1 MKNRGLAF
9 KLVLLILSSVTLI
22 FLLIFGYN
30 YMYSRKIIVENVEKN
45 AMNLAR
51 ATVNQIDIV
60 LSSIEKVPENLA
72 YVLERSLCS
81 GEELNN
87 LLKYVVQNNK
97 EIYGSAVAF
106 EPRAY
111 DGEKERYS
119 PYFYKSGG
127 EIKYSDLGTASYQYF
142 FQDWYQIPKELNKPV
157 WTEPYFDEGGGNII
171 MSTYSVPFYRTMAGK
186 KGIAGIITSDISLSW
201 LQEIVASIKIAK
213 TGYAFLIS
221 QNGTFVTHPKKELVM
236 NETIF
241 SQAEAREDENLRKI
255 GRKMIHGKSGFVPF
269 RSILTEKLC
278 WMVYAPLSSTKWSLG
293 VLFPQDELMADVIR
307 LNKTVIILGLLG
319 FIFLLVVIVFIARS
333 ITRPLSVLAGAAED
347 IAKGNLDVSIP
358 EIRTRD
364 EVGQL
369 AQSFNYMKQS
379 LKQYIADLTETTA
392 LKERMESE
400 LQIAHDIQ
408 MGILPKIF
416 PPFPEMPEFDLY
428 ATIEPAREVG
438 GDLFDFFFLDD
449 DHLCFNVGDVSGK
462 GVPASLF
469 MAITKTLIKTRATK
483 DMPPEVV
490 LNQVNQDLSEDNPS
504 LLFVTLF
511 LGTLNIK
518 DGTIEYCNG
527 GHNPPYI
534 IRESGE
540 IEAVEMTGGLAL
552 GVMEDFSFQSKRIV
566 LNRGDAIFIYSDGVT
581 EAMNSRHELFS
592 EARLEGELK
601 KLRGLPV
608 GDILAGV
615 TEKIREFSQGE
626 PQTDDITMMI
636 IQYNG
641 SDDVTLNDLGMED
654 DIV

>member
-9 KLVLLILSSVTLI
+9 KLILLILSSVTLI

-30 YMYSRKIIVENVEKN
+30 YMYSKKIIIENVEKN

-87 LLKYVVQNNK
+87 LLKYIVQKNK

-111 DGEKERYS
+111 DGKKERYA

-127 EIKYSDLGTASYQYF
+127 EIKYSDLGTALYQYF
-142 FQDWYQIPKELNKPV
+142 FQDWYQIPKELNRPA

-171 MSTYSVPFYRTMAGK
+171 MSTYSVPFYRTVEGK
-186 KGIAGIITSDISLSW
+186 KRIAGIITSDISLSW

-213 TGYAFLIS
+213 TGYGFLIS
-221 QNGTFVTHPKKELVM
+221 QNGTFVTHPKEDLVM

-241 SQAEAREDENLRKI
+241 SQAEARGDKELRKI

-269 RSILTEKLC
+269 RSILTGKLC
-278 WMVYAPLSSTKWSLG
+278 WMVYAPLSSSKWSLG
-293 VLFPQDELMADVIR
+293 VLFPQDELMADVAR
-307 LNKTVIILGLLG
+307 LNKTVIILGVIG
-319 FIFLLVVIVFIARS
+319 FVFLLVIIVFIARS
-333 ITRPLSVLAGAAED
+333 ITRPLSALAGATED
-347 IAKGNLDVSIP
+347 IATGNLDVSIP
-358 EIRTRD
+358 EIKTGD
-364 EVGQL
+364 EVGKL
-369 AQSFNYMKQS
+369 AQSFDYMKTS
-379 LKQYIADLTETTA
+379 LKQYISDLTETTA
-392 LKERMESE
+392 VKERIESE

-416 PPFPEMPEFDLY
+416 PPFPEMSEFDLY

-469 MAITKTLIKTRATK
+469 MAVTRTLIKTRAAR
-483 DMPPEVV
+483 DMTPEVI
-490 LNQVNQDLSEDNPS
+490 LNQVNQDLSTDNPS

-511 LGTLNIK
+511 LGIFNIK

-534 IRESGE
+534 IRAGGE
-540 IEAVEMTGGLAL
+540 IEAVETTGGLAL

-566 LNRGDAIFIYSDGVT
+566 LNEGDAIFIYSDGVT
-581 EAMNSRHELFS
+581 EAMNNRHELFS
-592 EARLEGELK
+592 EKRLEGELYRLK
-601 KLRGLPV
+601 DLPV
-608 GDILAGV
+608 GDILTGV
-615 TEKIREFSQGE
+615 TEKIREFAQDE
-626 PQTDDITMMI
+626 PQADDITMMI
-636 IQYNG
+636 IRYNG
-641 SDDVTLNDLGMED
+641 QECTARS
-654 DIV
+654 

>member
-9 KLVLLILSSVTLI
+9 KLILLILSSVTLI

-30 YMYSRKIIVENVEKN
+30 YMYSRKIIIENVEKN
-45 AMNLAR
+45 AVNLAR
-51 ATVNQIDIV
+51 ATVNQIDVV

-72 YVLERSLCS
+72 YVLERSLCG

-87 LLKYVVQNNK
+87 LLKHIVQKND

-111 DGEKERYS
+111 DGETERYS

-127 EIKYSDLGTASYQYF
+127 EIKYSDLGTASHQYF
-142 FQDWYQIPKELNKPV
+142 FQDWYQIPKELNLPV

-171 MSTYSVPFYRTMAGK
+171 MSTYSVPFYRTVAGK
-186 KGIAGIITSDISLSW
+186 KGSAGIITSDISLSW

-213 TGYAFLIS
+213 TGYGFLIS

-241 SQAEAREDENLRKI
+241 SQAEARGDEELRRI
-255 GRKMIHGKSGFVPF
+255 GREMIHGKSGFVPF
-269 RSILTEKLC
+269 TSILTGKLC
-278 WMVYAPLSSTKWSLG
+278 WMVYAPLSSSKWSLA
-293 VLFPQDELMADVIR
+293 VLFPQDELMADVVR
-307 LNKTVIILGLLG
+307 LNKIMITLGLLG
-319 FIFLLVVIVFIARS
+319 FVFLLVVIVFIARS
-333 ITRPLSVLAGAAED
+333 ITRPLSVLAGVAEE
-347 IAKGNLDVSIP
+347 IATGNLDVAIP
-358 EIRTRD
+358 EITTGD
-364 EVGQL
+364 EVGKL
-369 AQSFNYMKQS
+369 AQSFDYMTKS

-392 LKERMESE
+392 AKERIESE

-416 PPFPEMPEFDLY
+416 PAFPDMPEFDLH
-428 ATIEPAREVG
+428 AILEPAREVG

-449 DHLCFNVGDVSGK
+449 EHLCFNVGDVSGK

-469 MAITKTLIKTRATK
+469 MAITRTLIKTRATK

-511 LGTLNIK
+511 LGVLNVQ
-518 DGTIEYCNG
+518 DGTVEYCNG

-534 IRESGE
+534 IRVGGE
-540 IEAVEMTGGLAL
+540 IESVAMTGGLAL
-552 GVMEDFSFQSKRIV
+552 GVMEGFAFKSKRLV
-566 LNRGDAIFIYSDGVT
+566 LNEGDALFIYSDGVT
-581 EAMNSRHELFS
+581 EAMNSRLELFS
-592 EARLEGELK
+592 EARLEGELGRLK
-601 KLRGLPV
+601 GLPV
-608 GDILAGV
+608 SDVIAGV
-615 TEKIREFSQGE
+615 MGKIRDFSQGE

-641 SDDVTLNDLGMED
+641 SDGKP
-654 DIV
+654 DIVTSSET

>member
-615 TEKIREFSQGE
+615 TEKIREFAQGE
-626 PQTDDITMMI
+626 PQADDITMMI

-641 SDDVTLNDLGMED
+641 NESVTLNDLGMED

>member
-592 EARLEGELK
+592 EARLEGVLK
-601 KLRGLPV
+601 KLKGLPV

-615 TEKIREFSQGE
+615 TEKIREFAQDE
-626 PQTDDITMMI
+626 PQADDITMMI

-641 SDDVTLNDLGMED
+641 SDGVS
-654 DIV
+654 IVVDGAQT

>member
-241 SQAEAREDENLRKI
+241 SQAETRGDEELRRI

-307 LNKTVIILGLLG
+307 LNKTLIILGLLG

-615 TEKIREFSQGE
+615 TEKIREFAQGE
-626 PQTDDITMMI
+626 PQADDITMMI

-641 SDDVTLNDLGMED
+641 NESVTLNDLGMED

>member
-483 DMPPEVV
+483 GTTPEIV

-511 LGTLNIK
+511 LGIFNIK

-566 LNRGDAIFIYSDGVT
+566 LNKGDAIYIYSDGVT

-592 EARLEGELK
+592 EARLEGVLK
-601 KLRGLPV
+601 KLKGLPV

-641 SDDVTLNDLGMED
+641 SDGVS
-654 DIV
+654 IVVDGAQT